1 MGLFDK
7 LLSCNLSKELA
18 RMAGGCT
25 TRALAECLVPT
36 NSTLSQTLKD
46 QPASPERYR
55 YRLEGN
61 SHPWRKLGPF
71 EAKGRLKQVSTRGE
85 IKGSDD

>member
-1 MGLFDK
+1 MGL
-7 LLSCNLSKELA
+7 LHELFGFRVTKAVA

-46 QPASPERYR
+46 RPASPERYR